1 MWKRLTSA
9 PVNPPPLQMERGQT
23 KQQERQKVL
32 VPDAQSHVVH
42 AEKVFCCTSCHFAS
56 NNLFLRLF
64 TSYCR
69 VFVFAVAPGPPPW
82 HDVGLGLGGRGPAR
96 IHPNL
101 SCSCWPGGVT
111 IRSAQLWVT
120 TRGICSSGNSKDQ
133 RRLTQN
139 SRQTSE
145 AKGENSF
152 EVLPER
158 HNKRFRM
165 FSFSNTYA
173 VCVAE
178 VTEEDRAGRAKHK

>member
-1 MWKRLTSA
+1 
-9 PVNPPPLQMERGQT
+9 MERGQT

-42 AEKVFCCTSCHFAS
+42 AEKIFYCASCHFAL
-56 NNLFLRLF
+56 NNLFLHLF
-64 TSYCR
+64 TLYLLFQTNECLFLPLHLDPLPVMTLDWVR
-69 VFVFAVAPGPPPW
+69 
-82 HDVGLGLGGRGPAR
+82 LGGRGPAR

-101 SCSCWPGGVT
+101 SCSCWPGGVS

-173 VCVAE
+173 VCAAE
-178 VTEEDRAGRAKHK
+178 VTEEDRAGRAKT